1 MLQKTSQILE
11 ERRDMIIVTKKV
23 GETIN
28 LSSKVKIHVNGIF
41 GDRVRL
47 GIIAPRHII
56 IDRQEIHEKKIIE
69 QKISHALNLE
79 DKVK

>member
-1 MLQKTSQILE
+1 
-11 ERRDMIIVTKKV
+11 MIIVTKKV
-23 GETIN
+23 GETLD

-47 GIIAPRHII
+47 GITAPRHII

-69 QKISHALNLE
+69 QKIAHTLNLNDE
-79 DKVK
+79 VSK